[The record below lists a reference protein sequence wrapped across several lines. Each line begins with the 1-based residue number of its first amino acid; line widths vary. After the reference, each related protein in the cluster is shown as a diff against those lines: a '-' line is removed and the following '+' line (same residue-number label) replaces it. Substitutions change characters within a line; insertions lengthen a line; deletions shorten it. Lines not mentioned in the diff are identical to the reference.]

1 MCNHEMSILS
11 DMVTLKVDRDYYYRT
26 CTVCGEA
33 ERLPRAGK
41 IWSGVSIQAE
51 TFRDTER
58 RQFAKEHLQGHEP
71 DGTVNPLF
79 REAYGDP
86 EKRGKTKLGSKM
98 DEYALK
104 E

>member
-1 MCNHEMSILS
+1 MCNHEFGILS
-11 DMVTLKVDRDYYYRT
+11 DMVTIHVDRDFYYRK
-26 CTVCGEA
+26 CTVCGFFEQ
-33 ERLPRAGK
+33 LPRAGK

-71 DGTVNPLF
+71 DGSVNPLF

-86 EKRGKTKLGSKM
+86 EKRGKSTIGSKM
-98 DEYALK
+98 DEYHVK
-104 E
+104 D